1 MSTADEL
8 HSMVFDIVREL
19 EAAASGSLYWD
30 GDDFIVID
38 DIDEWKEE
46 KYKEKVEEFR
56 KEHPEEGWKEEYY
69 KDEIEEFRK
78 ENPDGEFDPE
88 AEGLETYDEWME
100 GEIGTADDIDEPD
113 EASLNDY
120 IEKRGLGDTR
130 FEVDSSKE
138 LLGGKTLFTYGGP
151 NIWVH
156 DDEVCGYWGSERV
169 EMSLDSKARDAL
181 FGWFEEMWDAIK

>member
-8 HSMVFDIVREL
+8 HSMVFDIVREI

-30 GDDFIVID
+30 GYDFMVID
-38 DIDEWKEE
+38 DIDEWKKE

-56 KEHPEEGWKEEYY
+56 KEHPAESFDCEEC
-69 KDEIEEFRK
+69 
-78 ENPDGEFDPE
+78 
-88 AEGLETYDEWME
+88 GLDTYEEWME
-100 GEIGTADDIDEPD
+100 DEIGTADDVDEPD

-120 IEKRGLGDTR
+120 IENRGLGDTR

-138 LLGGKTLFTYGGP
+138 LLGGKILFTYGGP

-169 EMSLDSKARDAL
+169 EMSLDSDARDAL
-181 FGWFEEMWDAIK
+181 FGWFEEMWDAIN